1 MLLQGLRVLLTVLP
15 VLPMLPM
22 LQPVPLVPLVRMPVP
37 LVLPVLV
44 YLRPDQLEL
53 AWWTLGWS

>member
-1 MLLQGLRVLLTVLP
+1 MLLQGLRVLLVLP
-15 VLPMLPM
+15 V
-22 LQPVPLVPLVRMPVP
+22 RMQVP

>member
-1 MLLQGLRVLLTVLP
+1 MLLQGLRVL
-15 VLPMLPM
+15 PM
-22 LQPVPLVPLVRMPVP
+22 LQPVLLVLLVLLVRMPVP
-37 LVLPVLV
+37 LALPVLV

>member
-1 MLLQGLRVLLTVLP
+1 MLLQGLRVLQP
-15 VLPMLPM
+15 VLPM
-22 LQPVPLVPLVRMPVP
+22 LQPVLPVLLVLLVRMPVP